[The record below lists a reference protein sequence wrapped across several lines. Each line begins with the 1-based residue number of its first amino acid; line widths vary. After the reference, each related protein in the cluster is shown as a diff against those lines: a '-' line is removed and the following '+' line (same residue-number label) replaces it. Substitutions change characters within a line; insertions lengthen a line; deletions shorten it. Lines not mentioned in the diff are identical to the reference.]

1 MIEEPAREI
10 EEVINTKMKK
20 LKDAVKTDSNAEVKK
35 EKLGILSKIISGT
48 NSNAADSKIY
58 QNYVLILNK
67 LLRLRSRTALTNFL
81 H

>member
-1 MIEEPAREI
+1 LIEEPAREI

-35 EKLGILSKIISGT
+35 EKLGILSKIIAGT

-58 QNYVLILNK
+58 
-67 LLRLRSRTALTNFL
+67 
-81 H
+81 

>member
-35 EKLGILSKIISGT
+35 EKLAILSKIIAGT